1 MVKQPSFQFYPGD
14 WLKDA
19 ELRVCSH
26 FARGLL
32 VDLLCIMFEA
42 KHRGRLCRP
51 DGETPWTD
59 EQIVDTSAGGS
70 REDKLAA
77 LAELE
82 ANGVLKRDSSGILY
96 SARLIRDEE
105 IREERRESGSKGGSK
120 TQANRKQTP
129 EQTEQQKQSSSS
141 SSSSSITG
149 TGPNRRFAETESTAS
164 FGNRA
169 AIAAIRIQPL
179 PRGTIT
185 NGQALASIPNDIGN
199 FTDLADWWRRHLSSD
214 KPLTGDTALDLLQ
227 VLCLATETT
236 RKGRTLKSPVAW
248 FATRLAD
255 GRWLDSSTAAKDN
268 LLWINSQIDAGRIMI
283 EKTEAVK

>member
-141 SSSSSITG
+141 SSSSSSSCLNSTHTHKATEDSPIVKQSKELKEALSHWNAYWT
-149 TGPNRRFAETESTAS
+149 ETHGCGRPDSQIRVETML
-164 FGNRA
+164 GNA
-169 AIAAIRIQPL
+169 MSAGWTEAKIIQS
-179 PRGTIT
+179 IH
-185 NGQALASIPNDIGN
+185 ASIGWNAKTWRDPEADH
-199 FTDLADWWRRHLSSD
+199 DKLAIERS
-214 KPLTGDTALDLLQ
+214 KKNG
-227 VLCLATETT
+227 
-236 RKGRTLKSPVAW
+236 RKEPSPESE
-248 FATRLAD
+248 RC
-255 GRWLDSSTAAKDN
+255 
-268 LLWINSQIDAGRIMI
+268 
-283 EKTEAVK
+283 